1 MNDLER
7 LVLAAAGSGRVL
19 NQTDELRWL
28 AHKHAEDQTKFIESG
43 GTYDYATCG
52 PHSWMVSPPQGGQ
65 SEHLSILKV
74 VHFEI
79 SLAKLIGT
87 LLLRC

>member
-19 NQTDELRWL
+19 NQTDDLRWL

-65 SEHLSILKV
+65 SILSST
-74 VHFEI
+74 F
-79 SLAKLIGT
+79 
-87 LLLRC
+87 

>member
-1 MNDLER
+1 MPIVVSAWLFWLCKIVLHVGMNDLER

-19 NQTDELRWL
+19 NQTDDLRWL

-65 SEHLSILKV
+65 SEHLS
-74 VHFEI
+74 
-79 SLAKLIGT
+79 
-87 LLLRC
+87 